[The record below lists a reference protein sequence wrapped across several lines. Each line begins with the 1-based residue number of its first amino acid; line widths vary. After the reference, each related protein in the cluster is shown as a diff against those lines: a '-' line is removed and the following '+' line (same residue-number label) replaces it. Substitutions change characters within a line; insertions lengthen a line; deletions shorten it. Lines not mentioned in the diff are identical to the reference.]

1 MPSSP
6 FPRTAPA
13 GAPSVSTA
21 EIHGGWQAAG
31 EETVRHLQKLIQT
44 DTTNPPGNELAL
56 ARYLEVVLSAEGIE
70 THLFEPFR
78 NRAAV
83 VARIPG
89 TGAARPVML
98 LAHMDVVGVERKHWS
113 VDPFG
118 GIVKDGYVYGRG
130 AIDDKGMLAVNLMT
144 MLLLQRRLAGGGDG
158 PTRDIVF
165 VATSD
170 EEAGGE
176 YGIEWLIDKH
186 PELIQCEFALN
197 EGGRIRIVNGA
208 PLYVAVQTSEKV
220 SHLLT
225 VTARGP
231 AGHASVPLAGNA
243 VLRLG
248 RALAAIGGHREP
260 LVLLPTT
267 RRFFEHLSRVW
278 PDPAESRAMM
288 DVVSD
293 DPGREA
299 GGATALGSI
308 PAFDAVLRTGI
319 SPTIV
324 RGGATP
330 NVIPGE
336 AEAVLCV
343 RTLPGEQLD
352 ATIRRLSDVVADE
365 NVEITT
371 TARGE
376 DSPVSDFGSPL
387 FAAIEETAQE
397 IFPGIVTVPYLS
409 TGTTD
414 SAHLRRHGV
423 QAFGLL
429 PFPLEPVDERRMH
442 GHDERVPVSS
452 LALGT
457 RLVFETVRRV
467 SS

>member
-1 MPSSP
+1 M
-6 FPRTAPA
+6 
-13 GAPSVSTA
+13 
-21 EIHGGWQAAG
+21 QQ
-31 EETVRHLQKLIQT
+31 ETVRHLQKLIQF

-56 ARYLEVVLSAEGIE
+56 ARYLERVLSAEGVE
-70 THLFEPFR
+70 THLFEPFT
-78 NRAAV
+78 NRAAI

-89 TGAARPVML
+89 TGTARPVML
-98 LAHMDVVGVERKHWS
+98 LAHMDVVGVEREQWS

-118 GIVKDGYVYGRG
+118 GVVRDGYVYGRG

-144 MLLLQRRLAGGGDG
+144 MLLLQRRLAGGGERLS
-158 PTRDIVF
+158 RDVVF

-176 YGIEWLIDKH
+176 HGIEWLIDTH
-186 PELIQCEFALN
+186 PDLIQAEFALN
-197 EGGRIRIVNGA
+197 EGGRIRIVDGA

-220 SHLLT
+220 SYLLT

-243 VLRLG
+243 LVRLG
-248 RALAAIGGHREP
+248 KVLAAIGDHREP

-267 RRFFEHLSRVW
+267 RRFFEELARVW
-278 PDPAESRAMM
+278 PNPAESRAMR
-288 DVVSD
+288 DVASA
-293 DPGREA
+293 DPGRSA
-299 GGATALGSI
+299 RGSAALASI

-352 ATIRRLSDVVADE
+352 ATIARLSELVAEED
-365 NVEITT
+365 VEITV

-376 DSPVSDFGSPL
+376 DSPVSDYNSPL
-387 FAAIEETAQE
+387 FAAIEAAVQE
-397 IFPGIVTVPYLS
+397 IVPGIVTVPYLS

-414 SAHLRRHGV
+414 SAHLRRRGV

-442 GHDERVPVSS
+442 GHDERVPLSS
-452 LALGT
+452 LAFGT
-457 RLVFETVRRV
+457 RLVFETVCRV
-467 SS
+467 SG

>member
-1 MPSSP
+1 M
-6 FPRTAPA
+6 
-13 GAPSVSTA
+13 
-21 EIHGGWQAAG
+21 
-31 EETVRHLQKLIQT
+31 RHLQRLIQV
-44 DTTNPPGNELAL
+44 DTTNPPGNELVL
-56 ARYLEVVLSAEGIE
+56 ARYLEEVLSSDGIE
-70 THLFEPFR
+70 TRLFEPVE

-98 LAHMDVVGVERKHWS
+98 LAHMDVVGVEREQWS

-118 GIVKDGYVYGRG
+118 GIIRDGYLYGRG

-144 MLLLQRRLAGGGDG
+144 MLLLQRRLAAGGERLS
-158 PTRDIVF
+158 RDVVF

-176 YGIEWLIDKH
+176 YGIEWLISSH
-186 PELIQCEFALN
+186 PRLIEAEFALN
-197 EGGRIRIVNGA
+197 EGGRVRIVNGA

-243 VLRLG
+243 LVRLG
-248 RALAAIGGHREP
+248 RALAAIGDHREP
-260 LVLLPTT
+260 LVLLPAT
-267 RRFFEHLSRVW
+267 RRFFERLSQVW
-278 PDPAESRAMM
+278 PEPAESRAMT
-288 DVVSD
+288 DLVASD
-293 DPGREA
+293 PERSARGSA
-299 GGATALGSI
+299 ALAAI
-308 PAFDAVLRTGI
+308 PAFDALLRTGI
-319 SPTIV
+319 SPTIM

-343 RTLPGEQLD
+343 RTLPGERLD
-352 ATIRRLSDVVADE
+352 ATIGRLSEVVPDDIS
-365 NVEITT
+365 ITV

-376 DSPVSDFGSPL
+376 DSPVSDFSSPL
-387 FAAIEETAQE
+387 FAAIEAAVQE
-397 IFPGIVTVPYLS
+397 LIPGIATVPYLS

-414 SAHLRRHGV
+414 SAHLRRQGI

-429 PFPLEPVDERRMH
+429 PFPLEPGDEQRMH
-442 GHDERVPVSS
+442 GHDERVPLSS
-452 LALGT
+452 LAFGT
-457 RLVFETVRRV
+457 RLVFEAVRRV
-467 SS
+467 TA